1 VFYINNRFGV
11 KDVFQNFLGVEKLRI
26 PGEVQHGY
34 WSEGKWVGYIENR
47 MRFTPMFLW
56 GGELEKALS
65 HRTSGRIKYIG
76 DPWFYMTIDPL
87 LRQSTIELKTRLIPS
102 FKKWMTREE
111 RVEKHKNFIRDCRSI
126 LDVEGLVSLH
136 PAEPK
141 TKEVKRLYE
150 QNGFLMEDTIS
161 ISDPEF
167 LPKKAR
173 SYLESQMIF
182 TDYVGPHLFR
192 ASTLDVQVVLLRT
205 DDFKLDVEH
214 REILEIFGTAKIGAS
229 GILERKNLSLF
240 KLGFE
245 NVRSRTELAKLFH
258 ASSVYQNSLE
268 ILYHSKELPL
278 RVRNL
283 ATSKSNMSRVE
294 NFNSDS
300 QCPHC
305 YGQIKKNRSGIGI
318 CRYCWARFNI

>member
-1 VFYINNRFGV
+1 MN
-11 KDVFQNFLGVEKLRI
+11 
-26 PGEVQHGY
+26 
-34 WSEGKWVGYIENR
+34 IE
-47 MRFTPMFLW
+47 T
-56 GGELEKALS
+56 LS
-65 HRTSGRIKYIG
+65 K
-76 DPWFYMTIDPL
+76 
-87 LRQSTIELKTRLIPS
+87 QSTNKRETRLIPGFRKQMS
-102 FKKWMTREE
+102 REE
-111 RVEKHKNFIRDCRSI
+111 RFNKHANFIRECRSI

-136 PAEPK
+136 PAERK
-141 TKEVKRLYE
+141 TEEVKRLYE

-214 REILEIFGTAKIGAS
+214 REILEIFGAAKIGAS

-258 ASSVYQNSLE
+258 TSSHQQKSLE
-268 ILYHSKELPL
+268 LLYLSKELPL

-283 ATSKSNMSRVE
+283 VTPKSDLLTAES
-294 NFNSDS
+294 FNSDS
-300 QCPHC
+300 KCPHC
-305 YGQIKKNRSGIGI
+305 YGAIKVEKSRRVI
-318 CRYCWARFNI
+318 CVNCWTRFAIE